1 MMTMSMMKM
10 MMTIFVVVVV
20 DEMMDNDGD
29 DGLKIDDANDDWDD
43 VDVMDE
49 AYCLEFVN
57 SNTYVEMDEDLV
69 VLVLIS
75 LAFH

>member
-1 MMTMSMMKM
+1 MMTMSMMW
-10 MMTIFVVVVV
+10 MTTMTFVVVVV

-49 AYCLEFVN
+49 AYCWALVN
-57 SNTYVEMDEDLV
+57 SNTYVETDEDSV
-69 VLVLIS
+69 VRVLIS